1 MMAAMVVTAVVV
13 RLDSVAAVRPVSML
27 LVRRVCC
34 FGMAT
39 VRAMS
44 MLLCAVTV

>member
-1 MMAAMVVTAVVV
+1 MMMATMVVTAVVM
-13 RLDSVAAVRPVSML
+13 RLDAVAAVSML
-27 LVRRVCC
+27 VVRMFSS

-44 MLLCAVTV
+44 VLMCAVTV